1 MPELAELKTTADYI
15 NYHSKNTEGPCV
27 QYCNIVKNP
36 VHKCMDVD
44 SPNGLFSISAES
56 RGKEL
61 LMYIHKA
68 GKTTPIRFTMGMSGY
83 FKVTNTGNEP
93 KHAHLKFHRK
103 DGTTLSFVDV
113 RRFGKWK
120 VGETWSSNRG
130 PDPTTEVEKFKNNIW
145 DNIDKRAFDKD
156 IHLLLMNQQYFNG
169 IGNYLRAE
177 ILYRLPDVNPFMNAR
192 EVIQNHPEIL
202 DLCTEIPLK
211 AYVLAGGVVGSKEDP
226 FKNYKEKSEK
236 LIKCYHNPR
245 MSWCMDKNKRRF
257 WFDPRW
263 YDVYLEKYKA

>member
-103 DGTTLSFVDV
+103 DGTTFV
-113 RRFGKWK
+113 
-120 VGETWSSNRG
+120 N
-130 PDPTTEVEKFKNNIW
+130 EVCPI
-145 DNIDKRAFDKD
+145 
-156 IHLLLMNQQYFNG
+156 
-169 IGNYLRAE
+169 
-177 ILYRLPDVNPFMNAR
+177 
-192 EVIQNHPEIL
+192 
-202 DLCTEIPLK
+202 LCT
-211 AYVLAGGVVGSKEDP
+211 V
-226 FKNYKEKSEK
+226 
-236 LIKCYHNPR
+236 CR
-245 MSWCMDKNKRRF
+245 MIVQRNSWGTT
-257 WFDPRW
+257 
-263 YDVYLEKYKA
+263 